1 MKKIYTIAIALLVAA
16 TSFAQSGHRYSQVYS
31 FNWQS
36 SVPLGKPA
44 EFIPSMGF
52 NGANFNFGFFV
63 TDNIAIGADFSWGYN
78 QQTVDPEVYNIG
90 DNCAVYAALY
100 KTTQNI
106 PMKAQFKYLFNPT
119 GFVKVYAA
127 AGLGATSYT
136 EYIQIQEYQF
146 SDSSWGFLMSPEV
159 GIYVPFGKQSHW
171 GANVAAGYNWA
182 TNKAQN
188 LYFNVGL
195 FFSVF

>member
-16 TSFAQSGHRYSQVYS
+16 TSFAQSGHRYTQVYS

-36 SVPLGKPA
+36 SLPLGESA
-44 EFIPSMGF
+44 EFVPNMCF

-63 TDNIAIGADFSWGYN
+63 TDNISIGADFSWGYN
-78 QQTVDPEVYNIG
+78 QKAVSPEVYYIN
-90 DNCAVYAALY
+90 DNTAVYTALY

-106 PMKAQFKYLFNPT
+106 PMKAQFKYLFNPE
-119 GFVKVYAA
+119 GFVKVYAS

-136 EYIQIQEYQF
+136 EYTQIQEYQF
-146 SDSSWGFLMSPEV
+146 SNSSWGFLMSPEV
-159 GIYVPFGKQSHW
+159 GVYIPFGRNSQW
-171 GANVAAGYNWA
+171 GANVVAGYNWA
-182 TNKAQN
+182 TNKVQN